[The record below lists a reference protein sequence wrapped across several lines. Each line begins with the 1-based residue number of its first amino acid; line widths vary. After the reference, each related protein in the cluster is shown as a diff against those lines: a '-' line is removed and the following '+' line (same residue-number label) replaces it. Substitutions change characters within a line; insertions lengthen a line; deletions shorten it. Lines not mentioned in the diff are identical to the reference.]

1 MLLEEFLEVLFLFST
16 RARKM
21 PVKFI
26 DKNSCNQVVKPTN
39 VRIGASTICQ
49 LRCPS
54 CPNAAGEIKKN
65 IGAGFLK
72 FKDFKKIIDENIW
85 IRDVELSNWG
95 EIFLNP
101 DLLKII
107 KYAHERTVVL
117 RADTGANLN
126 TASDEVLE
134 ALVKYRFNSMTC
146 SIDGA
151 CQKTYSI
158 YRRKGNFEKVIEHI
172 ERINH
177 YKSKYKSKYPILSWQ
192 FVAFGHNTHEIGTA
206 RKMAANLKM
215 NFYVKLSWDDLYTQP
230 FSPVTDKD
238 LIGKETGLGV
248 SSRQEYLGKT
258 GKEYI
263 DESCLHLWKQP
274 QINFDGR
281 VLGCSCN
288 YRGDFGNVFKDG
300 LVECLNNE
308 KINYARGMLLGM
320 RESRDDIPCAGCKLY
335 ESRKKRSAWI
345 KDMHAKEQLDNKI
358 RGYDSTKL
366 LRRLL
371 PAVRRRMRRGYLW
384 EGLRAD
390 FNRFLWHH
398 VATGLRSRSSLVSRV
413 YPLRIPLPAVE
424 EDGWKPY
431 PLFTMTTA
439 STKNLSCHAS
449 VLERSHSPHLP
460 HTHDE
465 EEILML
471 LWGEVD
477 LILPD
482 RQGPAVNQ
490 RIHLKHGE
498 FVYYPVCF
506 AHTLQTT
513 SDAPANYLM
522 FRWQGGRPKNKSP
535 LAFHHF
541 SLFESN
547 DGSKNKDGFCSR
559 LIFEG
564 PTAYLRKLHC
574 HTSTLTPGAGYE
586 PHRDD
591 YDVAIIVL
599 EGTVKT
605 LGKQVRPY
613 SVIFY
618 RAGEPHGMRNT
629 GKSIAHYVVF
639 EFHR

>member
-1 MLLEEFLEVLFLFST
+1 
-16 RARKM
+16 M

-26 DKNSCNQVVKPTN
+26 DKTSFNQVVKPAR
-39 VRIGASTICQ
+39 VRIEASTICQ
-49 LRCPS
+49 LKCPS
-54 CPNAAGEIKKN
+54 CPNAAGEIHKN

-72 FKDFKKIIDENIW
+72 YEDFKKIIDDNVW

-117 RADTGANLN
+117 RADNGVNLN

-134 ALVKYRFNSMTC
+134 ALVKYRFSSMTC

-158 YRRKGNFEKVIEHI
+158 YRRKGIFEKVIEHI

-177 YKSKYKSKYPILSWQ
+177 YKNKYKSEYPILTWQ
-192 FVAFGHNTHEIGTA
+192 FVAFGHNTPEIGTA
-206 RKMAANLKM
+206 REIAANLKM
-215 NFYVKLSWDDLYTQP
+215 NFSLKLSWDDLYTQT

-238 LIGKETGLGV
+238 LISKETGLGV
-248 SSRQEYLGKT
+248 SSREEYLEKT
-258 GKEYI
+258 GEEYVG
-263 DESCLHLWKQP
+263 ESCLHLWKQP

-281 VLGCSCN
+281 ILGCPCN
-288 YRGDFGNVFKDG
+288 YRGDFGNIFNEG

-320 RESRDDIPCAGCKLY
+320 RESRDDIPCTYCKLY
-335 ESRKKRSAWI
+335 ESRKRRSAWV
-345 KDMHAKEQLDNKI
+345 KDMHGKKQEENKM

-366 LRRLL
+366 LRKLL
-371 PAVRRRMRRGYLW
+371 AAAKRRMRRGYLW

-390 FNRFLWHH
+390 FNRFFWHRL
-398 VATGLRSRSSLVSRV
+398 ATILRSRSSLVSRV
-413 YPLRIPLPAVE
+413 YPLQIPLPAAE
-424 EDGWKPY
+424 EDGWKPH
-431 PLFTMTTA
+431 PLFNMATPSMQ
-439 STKNLSCHAS
+439 NLSCHAS
-449 VLERSHSPHLP
+449 VLNRNCSPHLP

-482 RQGPAVNQ
+482 RPGPAVNQ
-490 RIHLKHGE
+490 RVHLKQGE
-498 FVYYPVCF
+498 FVYYPACF

-513 SDAPANYLM
+513 SEGPANYLM
-522 FRWQGGRPKNKSP
+522 FRWQSGRTTKKSP
-535 LAFHHF
+535 LAFRHF
-541 SLFESN
+541 SLIESN
-547 DGSKNKDGFCSR
+547 NGAKIKDGFGSR
-559 LIFEG
+559 LVFEG

-574 HTSTLTPGAGYE
+574 HTSTLAPGAGYE

-605 LGKQVRPY
+605 LGKQVGPY

-629 GKSIAHYVVF
+629 GSSIAHYVVF